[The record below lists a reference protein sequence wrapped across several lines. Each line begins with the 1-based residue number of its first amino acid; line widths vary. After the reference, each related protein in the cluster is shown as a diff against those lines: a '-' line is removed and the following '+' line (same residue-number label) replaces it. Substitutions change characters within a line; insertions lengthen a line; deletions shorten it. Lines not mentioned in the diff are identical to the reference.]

1 MRPVVQKMADNNEQR
16 LVHVC
21 ELSTPSPSGSCVSH
35 RVVAEEDGREQTAV
49 WFREGYEP
57 ARAGQQLV
65 LEHASGVLPRSLK

>member
-1 MRPVVQKMADNNEQR
+1 MADNNEQG

-21 ELSTPSPSGSCVSH
+21 ELSAPSFVGSCVSH

-57 ARAGQQLV
+57 ARAGQQLT
-65 LEHASGVLPRSLK
+65 LEHVSGVLPKLMK